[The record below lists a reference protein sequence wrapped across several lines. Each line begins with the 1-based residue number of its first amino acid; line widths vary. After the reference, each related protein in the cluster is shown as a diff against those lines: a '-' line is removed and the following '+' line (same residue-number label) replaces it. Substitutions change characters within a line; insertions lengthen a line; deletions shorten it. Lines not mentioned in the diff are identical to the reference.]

1 MAVLAKVS
9 TLRERLPSVRVDPYA
24 STIAVPRTK
33 LWLLFVLCAQR
44 AVQEPLDRRAWA
56 YAMFTREFIWTAAT
70 VLFAQVRTGF
80 FDAYR
85 TLDIQKTLSVVVR
98 RVQ

>member
-1 MAVLAKVS
+1 MVLE
-9 TLRERLPSVRVDPYA
+9 LA
-24 STIAVPRTK
+24 STIAVPCTK
-33 LWLLFVLCAQR
+33 LWLLFVPCAQR

-70 VLFAQVRTGF
+70 VLFAQGF

-85 TLDIQKTLSVVVR
+85 MSELNER
-98 RVQ
+98 A